1 MASYEQISKGNWRV
15 TISLGF
21 DENGKR
27 IRLKKQGFKTK
38 KQAEVFVTETLNK
51 KNKGYITPV
60 SNNILFKDFIYKW
73 FNEYKSK
80 TLSINTYTNYKSQID
95 THIIPLLG
103 SYKLTDI
110 TNVIIQDFYNKI
122 ISNGLKPSSAKKVM
136 QTLNGCFKYAKKNK
150 LIYVIPTDIEK
161 VPIEKTKIQYWSKD
175 EIDFFL
181 NSIKDTRLYTPI
193 LIDIL
198 TGLRI
203 GELCGLR
210 WEDINLEE
218 GFIEVNNQVINDK
231 INKTLLFS
239 SILKTSTSHRII
251 TIPNILIEHLKA
263 IKEDL
268 HPLDTDFII
277 TSANGTICNPRSLSM
292 SFTKQV
298 SKYKEPLEVMQK
310 LYPNKN
316 LDDYKQLT
324 QITFH
329 ALRHTHA
336 TLLIFN
342 GENIKVVSERLG
354 HKDITTTLNTYV
366 HVMKD
371 MKNNTAKLL
380 DNIFKQNK

>member
-73 FNEYKSK
+73 FDEYKSK

-110 TNVIIQDFYNKI
+110 TNAIIQDFYNKI

-181 NSIKDTRLYTPI
+181 NSIKHTRLYTPI

-268 HPLDTDFII
+268 HPLDTDFIV
-277 TSANGTICNPRSLSM
+277 TSANGTMCNPRSLSM

-310 LYPNKN
+310 LYTHKN

-380 DNIFKQNK
+380 DSIFS

>member
-73 FNEYKSK
+73 FDEYKSK

-110 TNVIIQDFYNKI
+110 TNAIIQDFYNKI

-161 VPIEKTKIQYWSKD
+161 VPIEK
-175 EIDFFL
+175 
-181 NSIKDTRLYTPI
+181 N
-193 LIDIL
+193 
-198 TGLRI
+198 
-203 GELCGLR
+203 
-210 WEDINLEE
+210 
-218 GFIEVNNQVINDK
+218 
-231 INKTLLFS
+231 
-239 SILKTSTSHRII
+239 
-251 TIPNILIEHLKA
+251 
-263 IKEDL
+263 
-268 HPLDTDFII
+268 
-277 TSANGTICNPRSLSM
+277 
-292 SFTKQV
+292 
-298 SKYKEPLEVMQK
+298 
-310 LYPNKN
+310 
-316 LDDYKQLT
+316 
-324 QITFH
+324 
-329 ALRHTHA
+329 
-336 TLLIFN
+336 
-342 GENIKVVSERLG
+342 
-354 HKDITTTLNTYV
+354 
-366 HVMKD
+366 
-371 MKNNTAKLL
+371 
-380 DNIFKQNK
+380 

>member
-1 MASYEQISKGNWRV
+1 MK
-15 TISLGF
+15 
-21 DENGKR
+21 
-27 IRLKKQGFKTK
+27 
-38 KQAEVFVTETLNK
+38 
-51 KNKGYITPV
+51 
-60 SNNILFKDFIYKW
+60 
-73 FNEYKSK
+73 
-80 TLSINTYTNYKSQID
+80 
-95 THIIPLLG
+95 
-103 SYKLTDI
+103 
-110 TNVIIQDFYNKI
+110 
-122 ISNGLKPSSAKKVM
+122 
-136 QTLNGCFKYAKKNK
+136 
-150 LIYVIPTDIEK
+150 
-161 VPIEKTKIQYWSKD
+161 KTKIQYWSKD

-181 NSIKDTRLYTPI
+181 NSIKHTRLYTPI

-268 HPLDTDFII
+268 HPLDTDFIV
-277 TSANGTICNPRSLSM
+277 TSANGTMCNPRSLSM

-310 LYPNKN
+310 LYTHKN

-380 DNIFKQNK
+380 DSIFS

>member
-15 TISLGF
+15 TVSLGF

-27 IRLKKQGFKTK
+27 VRLKKQGFRTK
-38 KQAEVFVTETLNK
+38 KDAEIFVTETMDK
-51 KNKGYITPV
+51 RNKGYVAPV
-60 SNNILFKDFIYKW
+60 SNTILFKDYINKW
-73 FNEYKSK
+73 FNEHKSK

-103 SYKLTDI
+103 SYKLTEI
-110 TNVIIQDFYNKI
+110 TNSMVQDFYNKL
-122 ISNGLKPSSAKKVM
+122 ISNGLKPSSSKKIM
-136 QTLNGCFKYAKKNK
+136 ETLNGCFKYAKKNK
-150 LIYVIPTDIEK
+150 LIYVVPTDIERMP
-161 VPIEKTKIQYWSKD
+161 VEKNKIQYWNKE

-181 NSIKDTRLYTPI
+181 DTIKNSRLYTPI
-193 LIDIL
+193 FIDIL

-210 WEDINLEE
+210 WQDINLEE
-218 GFIEVNNQVINDK
+218 GFIEVNNQVIIDK
-231 INKTLLFS
+231 TNKKLLFS
-239 SILKTSTSHRII
+239 SILKTSTSHRTI
-251 TIPNILIEHLKA
+251 TIPNILIEYLTGLKNT
-263 IKEDL
+263 L
-268 HPLDTDFII
+268 NPLDTDFVVKS
-277 TSANGTICNPRSLSM
+277 TDNSMCNPRNLSM

-298 SKYKEPLEVMQK
+298 AKYKESFEDMQK

-316 LDDYKQLT
+316 FENYKQLT

-342 GENIKVVSERLG
+342 GENVKVVSERLG

-366 HVMKD
+366 HVMQD

-380 DNIFKQNK
+380 DTIFS

>member
-60 SNNILFKDFIYKW
+60 SNNILFKDFICKW
-73 FNEYKSK
+73 FDEYKSK

-110 TNVIIQDFYNKI
+110 TNAIIQDFYNKI

-263 IKEDL
+263 IKEVL
-268 HPLDTDFII
+268 HPLDSDFIV
-277 TSANGTICNPRSLSM
+277 TSANGTMCNPRSLSM

-310 LYPNKN
+310 IYPNKN

-380 DNIFKQNK
+380 DSLFK